1 MHFIRGCARVGYV
14 EGQNVRIESR
24 WAEGQ
29 YDRLPTLARDL
40 VRLRVAVI
48 VITGGAAAALPAA
61 KSATSDIPIVFS
73 TGVDPVQSGFV
84 ASLHRPGSNVT
95 GVTVFTSQLGA
106 KRVQLARE
114 LFPKASSIGLL
125 VNPDNP
131 IFRLEAG
138 DVEQA
143 AAISGLQ
150 LRVITARTEPDFERA
165 FATAVERRVDVL
177 IVGGDPFFN
186 SRRNHLVALAGRH
199 AMPAIWEWR
208 EFVQAGGLISY
219 GTSLPEMYRQVGNY
233 TGRILKGDKPGELPV
248 MQPTKFE
255 LVINLKTAQ
264 TLDLEISPTLLARAD
279 EVIE

>member
-1 MHFIRGCARVGYV
+1 
-14 EGQNVRIESR
+14 
-24 WAEGQ
+24 
-29 YDRLPTLARDL
+29 
-40 VRLRVAVI
+40 
-48 VITGGAAAALPAA
+48 
-61 KSATSDIPIVFS
+61 
-73 TGVDPVQSGFV
+73 VQSGFV

-186 SRRNHLVALAGRH
+186 SRRNQLVALAGRH